1 VATRAA
7 ERAPLA
13 GPGRIALVSELP
25 IDRLI
30 AALDR
35 LDVDG
40 AMALMAPDGRILTA
54 DGRRAKGSDAVRHLV
69 ADFLAALSSTT
80 HKVTDKW
87 HLDNVEIAEA
97 EATYELRD
105 GVRIGPLPRVFILR
119 EGEEGISDVRVYG
132 AHERP
137 LSEQG
142 GREQGTWIGGRW
154 LPPL

>member
-1 VATRAA
+1 M
-7 ERAPLA
+7 
-13 GPGRIALVSELP
+13 SESP

-40 AMALMAPDGRILTA
+40 ATALLAPDGRILTA
-54 DGRRAKGSDAVRHLV
+54 DGRRAKGREGVRQLV
-69 ADFLAALSSTT
+69 ADFLAAVSSTT
-80 HKVTDKW
+80 HQITDQW
-87 HLDNVEIAEA
+87 HQDNVEIAEI

-105 GVRIGPLPRVFILR
+105 GLQIGPLPRVFILR
-119 EGEEGISDVRVYG
+119 EGEQGISDLRVYG

-137 LSEQG
+137 LSEQAS
-142 GREQGTWIGGRW
+142 REQGTWIGGRW